1 MRFAKP
7 SRILLPLFF
16 SAVLV
21 ASASAQDYEGV
32 KPGAVRNQLA
42 GQPAGQPQAQSAP
55 QPQAQPAT
63 QTAGSAPATTKAA
76 AKSSPAAKAP
86 AITKTAAVAK
96 EASPAEPPAA
106 AAVPKKPAAKPAPVA
121 PKPAKPAAPKPAK
134 PPFVKADE
142 QKVSV
147 AKRDPFDSL
156 LNRGRAGEGPPQNL
170 PPGKA
175 GLIVATLRIDGIVSG
190 PNGMIAIVSNPQQ
203 RVYFLHDGDKLY
215 DGAVEKIT
223 LDGVTF
229 REFGKDAFGKPLE
242 HTVTK
247 RLYPTPGEQQ

>member
-1 MRFAKP
+1 MRFVKS
-7 SRILLPLFF
+7 SRNSLPLVF
-16 SAVLV
+16 AAILA
-21 ASASAQDYEGV
+21 ASAAAQDYEGV

-42 GQPAGQPQAQSAP
+42 GQTAGQSQAQSTP

-63 QTAGSAPATTKAA
+63 QNAGSAPTATKAA
-76 AKSSPAAKAP
+76 AKPSSAAKAP
-86 AITKTAAVAK
+86 AMTKTAAVAK
-96 EASPAEPPAA
+96 EAPAAPPAPAA
-106 AAVPKKPAAKPAPVA
+106 APAPKKA
-121 PKPAKPAAPKPAK
+121 PAKPAAPAPKPAK
-134 PPFVKADE
+134 PPFVKTEE

-156 LNRGRAGEGPPQNL
+156 LNRGRAGDAPQQNL

-190 PNGMIAIVSNPQQ
+190 PSGTIAIVSNPQQ

-215 DGAVEKIT
+215 DGTVEKIT

-247 RLYPTPGEQQ
+247 RLYPSPGEQQ